1 MTQCSAKSKRTG
13 KQCRAK
19 AMANGK
25 CYHHGGSAK
34 KGLAL
39 PQTKHGRYSKDLP
52 TRLLSRYEE
61 AISDPE
67 LLNLS
72 AEIALTDAM
81 TRDVMASLQKAK
93 PNDKDEVNKH
103 FHRLVNLT
111 EQRRKLVETEQ
122 KRRVAMQN
130 MITAESAATMVAA
143 LLDSV
148 KRHVSDQRV
157 LAAIAADINE
167 IFGESTG

>member
-1 MTQCSAKSKRTG
+1 MQCGAKTRSGAPCKNAPVTGSKR
-13 KQCRAK
+13 CR
-19 AMANGK
+19 M
-25 CYHHGGSAK
+25 HGGSTPR
-34 KGLAL
+34 GMAL

-52 TRLLSRYEE
+52 TRLLVRYEE

-81 TRDVMASLQKAK
+81 TRDVMDSLERSDPK
-93 PNDKDEVNKH
+93 DKEEVNSH
-103 FHRLVNLT
+103 FHRLMNLT

-130 MITAESAATMVAA
+130 MITAEGAAAMIAA

-148 KRHVSDQRV
+148 KRHVSDKQA
-157 LAAIAADINE
+157 LAAIAADIDRL
-167 IFGESTG
+167 FGQDTA

>member
-1 MTQCSAKSKRTG
+1 M
-13 KQCRAK
+13 
-19 AMANGK
+19 
-25 CYHHGGSAK
+25 HGGSTPR
-34 KGLAL
+34 GMAL

-61 AISDPE
+61 AVSDPE

-72 AEIALTDAM
+72 AEIALIDAM
-81 TRDVMASLQKAK
+81 TRDVMESLEIANQT
-93 PNDKDEVNKH
+93 NKDEVNKH
-103 FHRLVNLT
+103 FHRMMNLT

-130 MITAESAATMVAA
+130 MITAEGAAAMIAA

-148 KRHVSDQRV
+148 KRHVSDTRT
-157 LAAIAADINE
+157 LAAIAADIDRL
-167 IFGESTG
+167 FGQDAS